1 MPASLIRMGRHL
13 APRSEKFGNHTAM
26 VDVQAGRNSLAA
38 LPETQ
43 NGGGFVTV
51 KEVIKTSG
59 DILKAEPV
67 RTQPKTALLR
77 GTSGVANVSK
87 RGILTA
93 NVTKAALPKAWD
105 WRQELAG
112 MGPPGYD
119 GLGEQFSQGNCGSCY
134 AFSGAMVLQM
144 RFRIRLLQTH
154 GILYPLEL
162 SWKSAT
168 RCSPYTEGCSGGFA
182 YLTFKQAAEVGLPT
196 ADCDKAED
204 PATLDNSCDW
214 ACYKKGTDLFYA
226 KSYGFVDGFSHG
238 ASEEGIMRE
247 IHDNGPVILSFSTT
261 AAPEF
266 IYNNGKSAVANTT
279 VMTFFKN
286 DEVPTEK
293 SSQNPEINDWMY
305 TTHSI
310 LAVGYG
316 EEVKPDGEVV
326 KYWIVRNSWGQDWGQ
341 QGYAKM
347 RRGHNDAALET
358 ASPWPEPDMDRLPAG
373 FLEKAKKYHEEH
385 NAHRADVQAHVQ
397 PALAEGKGGRPAYCK
412 LRPDSPDC
420 Q

>member
-1 MPASLIRMGRHL
+1 
-13 APRSEKFGNHTAM
+13 M
-26 VDVQAGRNSLAA
+26 VDMQAARNSLAA

-43 NGGGFVTV
+43 NGGGFVTE
-51 KEVIKTSG
+51 KEVIRPSGNNDEPSNPKHLDAWTTPKTS
-59 DILKAEPV
+59 
-67 RTQPKTALLR
+67 LLR
-77 GTSGVANVSK
+77 GTSAVAKVNDTNAVAK
-87 RGILTA
+87 V
-93 NVTKAALPKAWD
+93 NVTKYALPKGWD

-144 RFRIRLLQTH
+144 RFRIRLLQQH

-182 YLTFKQAAEVGLPT
+182 YLVFKQAAEVGLPL
-196 ADCDKAED
+196 ADCDRAED
-204 PATLDNSCDW
+204 PAELDNSCDW
-214 ACYKKGTDLFYA
+214 SCYKKGTDLFYA
-226 KSYGFVDGFSHG
+226 KKYGFVDGFSHG

-247 IHDNGPVILSFSTT
+247 IHENGPVILSFSTS

-266 IYNNGKSAVANTT
+266 IYNNGQSTVANTT
-279 VMTFFKN
+279 VMTKFQN
-286 DEVPTEK
+286 DQVPTEQM
-293 SSQNPEINDWMY
+293 SSNPEINPWMY

-310 LAVGYG
+310 LAVGFG

-373 FLEKAKKYHEEH
+373 FLEKAKKYHEEN

-397 PALAEGKGGRPAYCK
+397 PVEAGKGGRPAYCK